1 MLREDLEVL
10 FCFKIGKGLEQFKGK
25 IEKMDLDEILVCAYQ
40 VDTMI
45 TIYELLLEMSQQ
57 LGKEIL
63 ETIILYPN
71 LLAFLYE
78 KWMKE
83 EDSHMQELQE
93 SLCRSL
99 GEIQKDQTGDKR
111 RIRQH
116 EEINIYT

>member
-10 FCFKIGKGLEQFKGK
+10 FCFKIGKELEQFKGE
-25 IEKMDLDEILVCAYQ
+25 IEKMDLDEILARAYQ
-40 VDTMI
+40 VDTII
-45 TIYELLLEMSQQ
+45 TIYELLLEMSRQ

-71 LLAFLYE
+71 LLAFFYE

-93 SLCRSL
+93 SLCKSL
-99 GEIQKDQTGDKR
+99 GEIQNDQAGDKKED
-111 RIRQH
+111 H
-116 EEINIYT
+116 AA

>member
-10 FCFKIGKGLEQFKGK
+10 FCFKIGNELEQFKGE
-25 IEKMDLDEILVCAYQ
+25 IEKMDLDEILARAYQ
-40 VDTMI
+40 IDTII
-45 TIYELLLEMSQQ
+45 TIYELLLEMSRQ

-63 ETIILYPN
+63 ETVILYPN

-99 GEIQKDQTGDKR
+99 GEIQNDQAGDKKED
-111 RIRQH
+111 H
-116 EEINIYT
+116 AA

>member
-10 FCFKIGKGLEQFKGK
+10 FCFKIGKELEQFKGE
-25 IEKMDLDEILVCAYQ
+25 IEKMDLDEILARAYQ
-40 VDTMI
+40 VDAII
-45 TIYELLLEMSQQ
+45 TIYELLLEMSRQ

-63 ETIILYPN
+63 ETVILYPN

-78 KWMKE
+78 EWMKE

-99 GEIQKDQTGDKR
+99 GEIQNDRADDKKEDQAA
-111 RIRQH
+111 
-116 EEINIYT
+116 

>member
-10 FCFKIGKGLEQFKGK
+10 FCFKIGKELEQFKGE
-25 IEKMDLDEILVCAYQ
+25 IEKMDLDEILARAYQ
-40 VDTMI
+40 VDAII
-45 TIYELLLEMSQQ
+45 TIYELLLEMSRQ

-63 ETIILYPN
+63 ETVILYPN

-78 KWMKE
+78 EWMKE

-99 GEIQKDQTGDKR
+99 GEIQNDQAGYKKED
-111 RIRQH
+111 H
-116 EEINIYT
+116 AA

>member
-10 FCFKIGKGLEQFKGK
+10 FCFKIGKELEQFKGE
-25 IEKMDLDEILVCAYQ
+25 IEKMDLDEILARAYQ
-40 VDTMI
+40 VDTII
-45 TIYELLLEMSQQ
+45 TIYELLLEMSRQ

-99 GEIQKDQTGDKR
+99 GEIQNDQAGDKKED
-111 RIRQH
+111 H
-116 EEINIYT
+116 AA

>member
-1 MLREDLEVL
+1 MLREVLEAL
-10 FCFKIGKGLEQFKGK
+10 FCFKIGKELEQFKGE
-25 IEKMDLDEILVCAYQ
+25 IEKMDLDEILARAYQ
-40 VDTMI
+40 VDAII
-45 TIYELLLEMSQQ
+45 TIYELLLEMSRQ

-99 GEIQKDQTGDKR
+99 GEIQNYHTGDKKED
-111 RIRQH
+111 H
-116 EEINIYT
+116 AA

>member
-10 FCFKIGKGLEQFKGK
+10 FCFKIGKELEQFKDE
-25 IEKMDLDEILVCAYQ
+25 IEKMDLDEIMARAYQ
-40 VDTMI
+40 IDAII
-45 TIYELLLEMSQQ
+45 TIYELLLEMSRQ

-99 GEIQKDQTGDKR
+99 GEIQNDQAGDKKED
-111 RIRQH
+111 H
-116 EEINIYT
+116 AA

>member
-10 FCFKIGKGLEQFKGK
+10 FCFKIRKELEQFKGE
-25 IEKMDLDEILVCAYQ
+25 IEKMDLDEILARAYQ
-40 VDTMI
+40 VDAII
-45 TIYELLLEMSQQ
+45 TIYELLLEMSRQ

-63 ETIILYPN
+63 ETVILYPN

-78 KWMKE
+78 EWMKE

-99 GEIQKDQTGDKR
+99 GEIQNDQAGDKKED
-111 RIRQH
+111 H
-116 EEINIYT
+116 AA

>member
-10 FCFKIGKGLEQFKGK
+10 FCFKIGKELEQFKGE
-25 IEKMDLDEILVCAYQ
+25 IEKMDLDEILARAYQ
-40 VDTMI
+40 VDAII
-45 TIYELLLEMSQQ
+45 TIYELLLEMSRQ

-63 ETIILYPN
+63 ETVILYPN

-99 GEIQKDQTGDKR
+99 GEIQNDQAGDKKED
-111 RIRQH
+111 H
-116 EEINIYT
+116 AA

>member
-10 FCFKIGKGLEQFKGK
+10 FCFKIGNELEQFKGE
-25 IEKMDLDEILVCAYQ
+25 IEKMDLDEILARAYQ
-40 VDTMI
+40 IDTII
-45 TIYELLLEMSQQ
+45 TIYELLLEMSRQ

-99 GEIQKDQTGDKR
+99 GEIQNDQAGDKKED
-111 RIRQH
+111 H
-116 EEINIYT
+116 AA

>member
-10 FCFKIGKGLEQFKGK
+10 FCFKIGKELEQFKGE
-25 IEKMDLDEILVCAYQ
+25 IEKMDLDEILARAYQ
-40 VDTMI
+40 VDTII
-45 TIYELLLEMSQQ
+45 TIYELLLEMSRQ

-63 ETIILYPN
+63 ETVILYPN

-99 GEIQKDQTGDKR
+99 DEIQNDQAGDKKED
-111 RIRQH
+111 H
-116 EEINIYT
+116 AA

>member
-99 GEIQKDQTGDKR
+99 GEIQKDQTGDKKED
-111 RIRQH
+111 QAA
-116 EEINIYT
+116 

>member
-10 FCFKIGKGLEQFKGK
+10 FCFKIGKELEQFKGR
-25 IEKMDLDEILVCAYQ
+25 IVRMDLDEILAHAYQ
-40 VDTMI
+40 VDIII

-99 GEIQKDQTGDKR
+99 GEIQKDQTGDKKED
-111 RIRQH
+111 QAA
-116 EEINIYT
+116 

>member
-10 FCFKIGKGLEQFKGK
+10 FCFKIGKELEQFKGE
-25 IEKMDLDEILVCAYQ
+25 IEKMDLDEILARAYQ
-40 VDTMI
+40 VDTII
-45 TIYELLLEMSQQ
+45 TIYELLLEMSRQ

-63 ETIILYPN
+63 ETVILYPN

-83 EDSHMQELQE
+83 EDSHMLELQE

-99 GEIQKDQTGDKR
+99 GEIQNDQAGDKKED
-111 RIRQH
+111 H
-116 EEINIYT
+116 AA

>member
-1 MLREDLEVL
+1 MSREDLEVL
-10 FCFKIGKGLEQFKGK
+10 FCFKIGKELEQFKDK
-25 IEKMDLDEILVCAYQ
+25 IAKMDLDEIMARAYQ
-40 VDTMI
+40 VDTII
-45 TIYELLLEMSQQ
+45 TIYELLLEMSRQ

-99 GEIQKDQTGDKR
+99 GEIQNDRADDKKEN
-111 RIRQH
+111 QAA
-116 EEINIYT
+116 

>member
-10 FCFKIGKGLEQFKGK
+10 FCFKIGKELEQFKGE
-25 IEKMDLDEILVCAYQ
+25 IEKMDLDEILAHAYQ
-40 VDTMI
+40 VDTII
-45 TIYELLLEMSQQ
+45 TIYELLLEMSRQ

-63 ETIILYPN
+63 ETVILYPN

-99 GEIQKDQTGDKR
+99 GEIQNDQAGDKKED
-111 RIRQH
+111 H
-116 EEINIYT
+116 AA

>member
-10 FCFKIGKGLEQFKGK
+10 FCFKIGKELEQFKGE
-25 IEKMDLDEILVCAYQ
+25 IEKMDLDEILARAYQ
-40 VDTMI
+40 VDTII
-45 TIYELLLEMSQQ
+45 TIYELLLEMSRQ

-63 ETIILYPN
+63 ETVILYPN

-99 GEIQKDQTGDKR
+99 GEIQNDQAGDKKED
-111 RIRQH
+111 H
-116 EEINIYT
+116 AA

>member
-1 MLREDLEVL
+1 MLREDLEDL
-10 FCFKIGKGLEQFKGK
+10 FCFKIGNELEQFKGE
-25 IEKMDLDEILVCAYQ
+25 IEKMDLDEILARAYQ
-40 VDTMI
+40 IDTII
-45 TIYELLLEMSQQ
+45 TIYELLLEMSRQ

-63 ETIILYPN
+63 ETVILYPN

-99 GEIQKDQTGDKR
+99 GEIQKDQTGDKK
-111 RIRQH
+111 
-116 EEINIYT
+116 EEQAA